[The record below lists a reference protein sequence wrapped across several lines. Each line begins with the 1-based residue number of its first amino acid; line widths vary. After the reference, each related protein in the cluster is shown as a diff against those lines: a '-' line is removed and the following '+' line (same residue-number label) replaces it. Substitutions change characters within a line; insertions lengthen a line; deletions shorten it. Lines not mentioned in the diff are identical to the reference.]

1 MKLHRALTLVLMMV
15 FSLLL
20 IAAMTIYGIATFSSE
35 SLIALLVVLIVA
47 AVAGIVFSWRRY
59 FPGRR

>member
-1 MKLHRALTLVLMMV
+1 MHRALTLVLMIA

-20 IAAMTIYGIATFSSE
+20 IAAMTIYGIATFSSQ
-35 SLIALLVVLIVA
+35 SLVALVVVLVA
-47 AVAGIVFSWRRY
+47 AAVGGIVFSWRRY